1 MDKLKRLDR
10 IKLLENKNRILNEE
24 NERLHGVIQELT
36 RELDEAE
43 QNAFA
48 MQEKLSSLMEKV
60 RF

>member
-1 MDKLKRLDR
+1 MTELEILKR
-10 IKLLENKNRILNEE
+10 INFLEYRNKKLNEE

-43 QNAFA
+43 QSAFA